1 MQYAS
6 CSSKLQI
13 AISAI
18 IAISLLIGIQHYIND
33 NPRYLFFV
41 GEIAFFILAFAVTVR
56 YKRSMSFDC
65 ATFRLAPDILYTCKL
80 NLLRLQMIIP
90 FILVAS
96 IYQYVMNNAALLLG
110 VLCVLLMMIINRFCK
125 LAIVTN
131 TPVRVLVVAAMD
143 IPVKLIH
150 VLTEPMDYLRK
161 HHYTKPD

>member
-18 IAISLLIGIQHYIND
+18 VVISLAIGFHHYIND

-41 GEIAFFILAFAVTVR
+41 GEIAFFVIAFLVVVR
-56 YKRSMSFDC
+56 YKRAMSFDC
-65 ATFRLAPDILYTCKL
+65 ATFNLAHDILYTCKL
-80 NLLRLQMIIP
+80 NLLRLQIIMP

-96 IYQYVMNNAALLLG
+96 IYQYFMNNAALML
-110 VLCVLLMMIINRFCK
+110 VALCVLMLMIINRFCK

-131 TPVRVLVVAAMD
+131 TPVRVLVIAAMD
-143 IPVKLIH
+143 IPVKFVH

-161 HHYTKPD
+161 NQFTKSD